1 MDVVFHKNCSSQ
13 LIITTTVFITK
24 VETTK
29 KTPFKKTPIVKG
41 KNKNTNLAI
50 GSSNYRFT

>member
-50 GSSNYRFT
+50 ETHWH